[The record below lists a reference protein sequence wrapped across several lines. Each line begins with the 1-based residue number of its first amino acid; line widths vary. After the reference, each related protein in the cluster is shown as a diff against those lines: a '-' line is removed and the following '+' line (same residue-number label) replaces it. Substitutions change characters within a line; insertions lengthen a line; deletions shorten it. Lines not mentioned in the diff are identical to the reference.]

1 MTQITNS
8 GSSLFSG
15 FTGLFS
21 RAFSGVGSICGKAV
35 TIISS
40 ATSPITSRIPFS
52 FHPITTR
59 FKSMPKLGKVAV
71 VVLTAGAAVAVVLKL
86 LGKKQVINPAH
97 PAVPP
102 AASNDGSNI
111 GPAHAAVPAAEGK
124 DGSGEQQDS

>member
-1 MTQITNS
+1 
-8 GSSLFSG
+8 
-15 FTGLFS
+15 
-21 RAFSGVGSICGKAV
+21 
-35 TIISS
+35 
-40 ATSPITSRIPFS
+40 
-52 FHPITTR
+52 
-59 FKSMPKLGKVAV
+59 MPKLGKVAV